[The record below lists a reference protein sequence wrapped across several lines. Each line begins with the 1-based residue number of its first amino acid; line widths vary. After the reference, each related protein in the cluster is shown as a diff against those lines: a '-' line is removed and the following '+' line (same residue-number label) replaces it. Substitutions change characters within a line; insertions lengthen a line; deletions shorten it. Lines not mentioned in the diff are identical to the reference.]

1 MKLPKSVKIKDT
13 TKLFMNK
20 YKYKI
25 VLVCPVANW
34 FRGNDLAFVSSKF
47 GELAD
52 PEQYPVWLKIKT
64 PKDLEY
70 CKTLHNVMFKLSDYE
85 LRIEHPLINVYTNVS
100 VNLEKL
106 ASIDPDRVKYISVP
120 NKANPELANNTVI
133 VKKLD
138 FDYKIFLGKTKQ
150 NHTNF
155 IEWCKNNKKIK
166 LTPTAK
172 RSLSRNSSWG
182 GSYFYV
188 KGDQTLTMVR
198 MFVGGSIAKIE
209 SVIKA

>member
-1 MKLPKSVKIKDT
+1 
-13 TKLFMNK
+13 MNK

-25 VLVCPVANW
+25 VLVCPVASW
-34 FRGNDLAFVSSKF
+34 FRGNDLAFVASKLID
-47 GELAD
+47 LAD
-52 PEQYPVWLKIKT
+52 PEQHPVWLKIKT

-106 ASIDPDRVKYISVP
+106 AVIDPDRVKYISIP
-120 NKANPELANNTVI
+120 NKSNPELANNTVI

-155 IEWCKNNKKIK
+155 VEWSKNNKKIK

-198 MFVGGSIAKIE
+198 MFMGESIAKIE

>member
-1 MKLPKSVKIKDT
+1 
-13 TKLFMNK
+13 MNK

-25 VLVCPVANW
+25 VLVCPVASW
-34 FRGNDLAFVSSKF
+34 FRGNDLAFVASKLID
-47 GELAD
+47 LAD
-52 PEQYPVWLKIKT
+52 PEQHPVWLKIKT
-64 PKDLEY
+64 TEDLGF
-70 CKTLHNVMFKLSDYE
+70 CNTLHTVMSTLADYE
-85 LRIEHPLINVYTNVS
+85 LRIEHPLINVYTNAP

-106 ASIDPDRVKYISVP
+106 ASIDPERVKYISIP
-120 NKANPELANNTVI
+120 NKVNPELSNNTVI

-138 FDYKIFLGKTKQ
+138 YDYKIFLGKTKQ

-155 IEWCKNNKKIK
+155 VEWSKNNKKIK

-172 RSLSRNSSWG
+172 RSLSRNTSWG

-188 KGDQTLTMVR
+188 KGEQTLTMVR
-198 MFVGGSIAKIE
+198 MFVGESIAKIE

>member
-1 MKLPKSVKIKDT
+1 
-13 TKLFMNK
+13 MNK

-25 VLVCPVANW
+25 VLVCPVASW
-34 FRGNDLAFVSSKF
+34 FRGNDLAFVASKLID
-47 GELAD
+47 LAD
-52 PEQYPVWLKIKT
+52 PEQHPVWLKIKT

-70 CKTLHNVMFKLSDYE
+70 CKTLHYVMFKLSDYE

-106 ASIDPDRVKYISVP
+106 AVIDPDRVKYISIP
-120 NKANPELANNTVI
+120 NKSNPELANNTVI

-155 IEWCKNNKKIK
+155 VEWSKNNKKIK

-198 MFVGGSIAKIE
+198 MFMGESIAKIE

>member
-1 MKLPKSVKIKDT
+1 
-13 TKLFMNK
+13 MNK

-25 VLVCPVANW
+25 VLVCPVASW
-34 FRGNDLAFVSSKF
+34 FRGNDLAFVASKLID
-47 GELAD
+47 LAD
-52 PEQYPVWLKIKT
+52 PEQHPVWLKIKT

-106 ASIDPDRVKYISVP
+106 AVIDPDRVKYISIP
-120 NKANPELANNTVI
+120 NKSNPELANNTVI

-155 IEWCKNNKKIK
+155 VEWSKNNKKIK

>member
-1 MKLPKSVKIKDT
+1 
-13 TKLFMNK
+13 MNK

-34 FRGNDLAFVSSKF
+34 FRGNDLAFVASKLV
-47 GELAD
+47 ELAD
-52 PEQYPVWLKIKT
+52 TEQHPVWLKIKT

-106 ASIDPDRVKYISVP
+106 AVIDPDRVKYISIP
-120 NKANPELANNTVI
+120 NKSNPELANNTVI

-155 IEWCKNNKKIK
+155 VEWSKNNKKIK

-172 RSLSRNSSWG
+172 RSLSRNTSWG

-188 KGDQTLTMVR
+188 KGEQTLTMVR
-198 MFVGGSIAKIE
+198 MFVGESIAKIE

>member
-1 MKLPKSVKIKDT
+1 
-13 TKLFMNK
+13 MNK

-25 VLVCPVANW
+25 VLVCPVASW
-34 FRGNDLAFVSSKF
+34 FRGNDLAFVASKLID
-47 GELAD
+47 LAD
-52 PEQYPVWLKIKT
+52 PEQHPVWLKIKT
-64 PKDLEY
+64 TEDLGF
-70 CKTLHNVMFKLSDYE
+70 CKTLHNVMSTLADYE
-85 LRIEHPLINVYTNVS
+85 LRIEHPLINVYTNAP

-106 ASIDPDRVKYISVP
+106 ASIDPERVKYISIP
-120 NKANPELANNTVI
+120 NNANPELSNNTVI

-138 FDYKIFLGKTKQ
+138 YDYKIFLGKTKQ

-155 IEWCKNNKKIK
+155 VEWSKNNKKIK

-172 RSLSRNSSWG
+172 RSLSRNTSWG

-188 KGDQTLTMVR
+188 KGEQTLTMVR
-198 MFVGGSIAKIE
+198 MFVGESIAKIE

>member
-1 MKLPKSVKIKDT
+1 
-13 TKLFMNK
+13 MNK

-25 VLVCPVANW
+25 VLVCPVASW
-34 FRGNDLAFVSSKF
+34 FRGNDLAFVASKLID
-47 GELAD
+47 LAD
-52 PEQYPVWLKIKT
+52 PEQHPVWLKIKT

-106 ASIDPDRVKYISVP
+106 AVIDPDRVKYISVP
-120 NKANPELANNTVI
+120 NNANPELTNNTVI

-150 NHTNF
+150 NHINF
-155 IEWCKNNKKIK
+155 VEWSKNNKKIK

>member
-1 MKLPKSVKIKDT
+1 
-13 TKLFMNK
+13 MNK

-25 VLVCPVANW
+25 VLVCPVASW
-34 FRGNDLAFVSSKF
+34 FRGNDLAFVAGKLVD
-47 GELAD
+47 LAD
-52 PEQYPVWLKIKT
+52 PKQHPAWLKFKT
-64 PKDLEY
+64 PEDLEF
-70 CKTLHNVMFKLSDYE
+70 CKTLHNVMSTLADYE

-106 ASIDPDRVKYISVP
+106 AVIDPDRVKYISIP
-120 NKANPELANNTVI
+120 NKSNPELSNNTVI

-138 FDYKIFLGKTKQ
+138 YDYKIFLGKTKQ

-155 IEWCKNNKKIK
+155 VEWSKNNKKIK

-172 RSLSRNSSWG
+172 RSLCRNTSWG

-188 KGDQTLTMVR
+188 QGEQTLTMVR

>member
-1 MKLPKSVKIKDT
+1 
-13 TKLFMNK
+13 MNK

-34 FRGNDLAFVSSKF
+34 FRGNDLAFVSSKLV
-47 GELAD
+47 ELAD
-52 PEQYPVWLKIKT
+52 PEQHPVWLKIKT

-70 CKTLHNVMFKLSDYE
+70 CKTLQSVMSTLSDYE
-85 LRIEHPLINVYTNVS
+85 LRIEHPLINVYTNIP

-106 ASIDPDRVKYISVP
+106 SIVDPDRVKYISIP

-138 FDYKIFLGKTKQ
+138 YDYKIFLGKTKQ
-150 NHTNF
+150 NHTSF
-155 IEWCKNNKKIK
+155 VEWSKDNKKIK

-172 RSLSRNSSWG
+172 RNLSRNTSWG

-188 KGDQTLTMVR
+188 KGEQTLTMVR
-198 MFVGGSIAKIE
+198 MFVGDSIAKIE

>member
-1 MKLPKSVKIKDT
+1 
-13 TKLFMNK
+13 MNK

-25 VLVCPVANW
+25 VLVCPVASW
-34 FRGNDLAFVSSKF
+34 FRGNDLAFVASKLID
-47 GELAD
+47 LAD
-52 PEQYPVWLKIKT
+52 PEQHPVWLKIKT

-106 ASIDPDRVKYISVP
+106 AVIDPDRVKYISIP
-120 NKANPELANNTVI
+120 NKSNPELANNTVI

-155 IEWCKNNKKIK
+155 VEWSKNNKKIK

-172 RSLSRNSSWG
+172 RSLSRNTSWG

-198 MFVGGSIAKIE
+198 MFMGESIAKIE